1 MSVGVCVR
9 DDCVEFE
16 DCVEFDDCV
25 DDCGDMDVAV
35 VDVGSCG

>member
-9 DDCVEFE
+9 VDCVEFE

-25 DDCGDMDVAV
+25 DNCGDMVVAV